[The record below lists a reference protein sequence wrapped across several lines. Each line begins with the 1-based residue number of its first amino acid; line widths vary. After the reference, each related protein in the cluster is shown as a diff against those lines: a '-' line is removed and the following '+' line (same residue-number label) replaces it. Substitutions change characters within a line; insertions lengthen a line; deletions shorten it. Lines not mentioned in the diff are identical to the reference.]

1 MHSSP
6 RDLSI
11 GYRLGLCFSLI
22 LLLMI
27 GVAGIALGGARN
39 SRDQLV
45 HMVVASNGRLADLE
59 AMRQHLVRQGMYAQ
73 QLAVVTTQDASL
85 ARMQDIEDEARR
97 YRDVAARFAATPASP
112 EEHLYL
118 VAMAGYAAAV
128 VEPMQEARDSVK
140 GFNPGRAARIL
151 NADVLPVHDRWLQDL
166 DALLQWQYRKIETG
180 LLSFDENANRSDVAI
195 LTISGVAL
203 LLAAFVA
210 WWLTRSITV
219 PLREA
224 VRFANAVAGGNLAIS
239 APPAGDDEPGQLLRA
254 LDNMAL
260 RLKEARESMQ
270 RLANEDGL
278 TGAANRRHFDD
289 LLRQEHA
296 RSLRL
301 RQRGETVPQQAHVS
315 LLMLDVDHFKHYN
328 DHFGHQQGDRCLQ
341 MIVDATRGAGLRP
354 DDVVA
359 RYGGEEFAL
368 ILPNCSLDGAKV
380 VANRVRTAV
389 KALKLPTDVPER
401 PHVSV
406 SIGVATLTDASK
418 QSTAELVLWADEALY
433 EAKHG
438 GRDRVHCK
446 PPTTAAK
453 APLAEGQ
460 VERQPA

>member
-1 MHSSP
+1 MHSIP

-27 GVAGIALGGARN
+27 GVAGVALGSARS

-73 QLAVVTTQDASL
+73 QLAVVTTHDASL

-112 EEHLYL
+112 EEHLHL
-118 VAMAGYAAAV
+118 VAMAGHAAAV
-128 VEPMQEARDSVK
+128 IEPLREARDSVV

-151 NADVLPVHDRWLQDL
+151 NADVLPVQNRWLQDL
-166 DALLQWQYRKIETG
+166 DALLQWQYRKIESG
-180 LLSFDENANRSDVAI
+180 LLAFDENAHRSDVAI
-195 LTISGVAL
+195 LSISAIAL
-203 LLAAFVA
+203 LLAAVVA

-219 PLREA
+219 PLRQA
-224 VRFANAVAGGNLAIS
+224 VWFANAVAGGNLAVS
-239 APPAGDDEPGQLLRA
+239 APPAGGDEPGQLLRA

-260 RLKEARESMQ
+260 RLKDAHESMQ

-315 LLMLDVDHFKHYN
+315 LLLLDVDHFKHYN

-368 ILPNCSLDGAKV
+368 ILPNCSLEGARA
-380 VANRVRTAV
+380 VADRVRAAV
-389 KALKLPTDVPER
+389 AALKLPTDVRER

-406 SIGVATLTDASK
+406 SIGVATLTDASS
-418 QSTAELVLWADEALY
+418 QSPADLVSWADEALY
-433 EAKHG
+433 SAKHG
-438 GRDRVHCK
+438 GRDRVHC
-446 PPTTAAK
+446 
-453 APLAEGQ
+453 
-460 VERQPA
+460 RQPAAPAKAALPDGQPA

>member
-1 MHSSP
+1 MHATP

-27 GVAGIALGGARN
+27 GVAGVALGSARS

-73 QLAVVTTQDASL
+73 QLSVVTTHDASL
-85 ARMQDIEDEARR
+85 ARMKDIEDEARR
-97 YRDVAARFAATPASP
+97 YHDVAVRFAAQPVSN
-112 EEHLYL
+112 EERLYL
-118 VAMAGYAAAV
+118 VAMNGHAASV
-128 VEPMQEARDSVK
+128 VEPMKEARDSVN

-151 NADVLPVHDRWLQDL
+151 NADVLPVHNRWLQDL
-166 DALLQWQYRKIETG
+166 DALLQWQYRKIENG
-180 LLSFDENANRSDVAI
+180 LLAFDEGANRSDVAI
-195 LTISGVAL
+195 LTISAIAL
-203 LLAAFVA
+203 LLAGVVA

-224 VRFANAVAGGNLAIS
+224 VHFANAVAGGNLAIS
-239 APPAGDDEPGQLLRA
+239 APPAGSDEPGQLLRA

-260 RLKEARESMQ
+260 RLKDAHESMQ

-278 TGAANRRHFDD
+278 TGAANRRHFDE

-301 RQRGETVPQQAHVS
+301 RQRGETLPRQAYVS
-315 LLMLDVDHFKHYN
+315 LLLFDVDHFKHYN

-341 MIVDATRGAGLRP
+341 HIVNAARGVGLRP

-368 ILPNCSLDGAKV
+368 ILPNCSADGAMV
-380 VANRVRTAV
+380 VAERVRASV
-389 KALKLPTDVPER
+389 AALQLPTNVAER

-406 SIGVATLTDASK
+406 SIGVATLTDAAR
-418 QSTAELVLWADEALY
+418 QSPADLVRWADEALY
-433 EAKHG
+433 EAKRQ
-438 GRDRVHCK
+438 GRNCVQGR
-446 PPTTAAK
+446 
-453 APLAEGQ
+453 PLAANQQRVPETS
-460 VERQPA
+460 ETA

>member
-1 MHSSP
+1 MHASA

-27 GVAGIALGGARN
+27 GVAGVALGSARS

-73 QLAVVTTQDASL
+73 QLAVVTTHDASL
-85 ARMQDIEDEARR
+85 ARMKDIEDEARR
-97 YRDVAARFAATPASP
+97 YHDVATRLDNQPVSA
-112 EEHLYL
+112 EERLYL
-118 VAMAGYAAAV
+118 VAMRGHAAAV
-128 VEPMQEARDSVK
+128 VEPMKEARDSVN

-151 NADVLPVHDRWLQDL
+151 NADVLPVHNRWLQDL

-180 LLSFDENANRSDVAI
+180 LLAFDEGANRSDVAI
-195 LTISGVAL
+195 LTISAIAL
-203 LLAAFVA
+203 LLAGVVA

-224 VRFANAVAGGNLAIS
+224 VHFANAVAGGNLAIS
-239 APPAGDDEPGQLLRA
+239 APPAGADEPGQLLRA

-260 RLKEARESMQ
+260 RLKDAHDSMQ

-278 TGAANRRHFDD
+278 TGAANRRHFDE

-301 RQRGETVPQQAHVS
+301 RQRGETLPKQAQVS
-315 LLMLDVDHFKHYN
+315 LLLFDVDHFKHYN

-341 MIVDATRGAGLRP
+341 HIVNAVRGVGLRP

-359 RYGGEEFAL
+359 RYGGEEFTL
-368 ILPNCSLDGAKV
+368 ILPNCSTSGA
-380 VANRVRTAV
+380 VAVAERVRAAV
-389 KALKLPTDVPER
+389 AALRLPTDVPER

-406 SIGVATLTDASK
+406 SIGVATLTDATR
-418 QSTAELVLWADEALY
+418 QSPADLVRWADEALY
-433 EAKHG
+433 EAKRK
-438 GRDRVHCK
+438 GRNCVQTRSPVAE
-446 PPTTAAK
+446 PPPVPETSEAQA
-453 APLAEGQ
+453 
-460 VERQPA
+460 

>member
-1 MHSSP
+1 MHASA

-27 GVAGIALGGARN
+27 GVAGVALGSARN

-45 HMVVASNGRLADLE
+45 RMVVASNGRLSDLE

-73 QLAVVTTQDASL
+73 QLAVVTTHDASM

-97 YRDVAARFAATPASP
+97 YRDVAGRFLAQPASP
-112 EEHLYL
+112 EERLHI
-118 VAMAGYAAAV
+118 VAMAGHAAAV
-128 VEPMQEARDSVK
+128 VEPLKEARESVN

-151 NADVLPVHDRWLQDL
+151 NADVLPVHNRWLQDL
-166 DALLQWQYRKIETG
+166 DGLLQWQYRKIETG
-180 LLSFDENANRSDVAI
+180 LLNFDEGANRSDVAI
-195 LTISGVAL
+195 LSISAVAL
-203 LLAAFVA
+203 VLAGVVA

-224 VRFANAVAGGNLAIS
+224 VRFANAVAGGNLAVS
-239 APPAGDDEPGQLLRA
+239 APPAGADEPGQLLRA

-260 RLKEARESMQ
+260 RLKDAHESMQ

-278 TGAANRRHFDD
+278 TGAANRRHFDE

-301 RQRGETVPQQAHVS
+301 RQRGETLPKQAHVS
-315 LLMLDVDHFKHYN
+315 LLLFDVDHFKHYN

-341 MIVDATRGAGLRP
+341 HIVDAVRGVGLRP

-359 RYGGEEFAL
+359 RYGGEEFAM
-368 ILPNCSLDGAKV
+368 ILPNCPMGGAMA
-380 VANRVRTAV
+380 VAERVRASVAT
-389 KALKLPTDVPER
+389 LKLPTDVPDR
-401 PHVSV
+401 PHVSI
-406 SIGVATLTDASK
+406 SIGVATLTDAAR
-418 QSTAELVLWADEALY
+418 QSPADLVRWADEALY
-433 EAKHG
+433 EAKRK
-438 GRDRVHCK
+438 GRNCVQGR
-446 PPTTAAK
+446 PPAADQ
-453 APLAEGQ
+453 PPVAEAA
-460 VERQPA
+460 EAA